1 MPQPLVRFLFYFN
14 FSLCCF
20 TNIQHIYAPL
30 VSMNTHQS
38 PSLPCEPK
46 NFSLLRTQRWCA
58 HSITTSQ
65 HCGAPAKIKWR
76 KARENRR
83 YVNDVFGYT
92 SGEGKKTQAAF
103 AVLVHALFVFLF
115 FCSSAHSF
123 VSSRRTSAASV
134 VDGFDDA
141 RCTLKI

>member
-65 HCGAPAKIKWR
+65 HCGAPSKIKWR

-103 AVLVHALFVFLF
+103 AVLVHALFVFFCF
-115 FCSSAHSF
+115 FVLLLIRLLVRAVRLLRLWWTVLMTRGAH
-123 VSSRRTSAASV
+123 
-134 VDGFDDA
+134 
-141 RCTLKI
+141 